1 MSVTKIMILERGLK
15 HLEEEKTAEEE
26 SIARLEGNKLQSV
39 IIMRNKKRMYI
50 AEIDQMIRN
59 IKEQIKEQIKELQA
73 KGA

>member
-26 SIARLEGNKLQSV
+26 SIARLEGNKIQSV

-50 AEIDQMIRN
+50 AEIDQLIRN
-59 IKEQIKEQIKELQA
+59 IKEQIKELQA

>member
-15 HLEEEKTAEEE
+15 YLEEEKTAEEE

-39 IIMRNKKRMYI
+39 IVMRNKKRMYI

-59 IKEQIKEQIKELQA
+59 IKEQIKELQA

>member
-15 HLEEEKTAEEE
+15 YLEEEKTAEEE
-26 SIARLEGNKLQSV
+26 AIDRLEGNKLQSV
-39 IIMRNKKRMYI
+39 IVMRNKKRMYI

-59 IKEQIKEQIKELQA
+59 IKEQIKEMQA

>member
-59 IKEQIKEQIKELQA
+59 IKEQIKEMQA

>member
-59 IKEQIKEQIKELQA
+59 IKEQIKELQA

>member
-39 IIMRNKKRMYI
+39 IVMRNKKRMYI

-59 IKEQIKEQIKELQA
+59 IKEQIKELQA

>member
-15 HLEEEKTAEEE
+15 HLEEEKTSEEE
-26 SIARLEGNKLQSV
+26 SIARMEGNKLQSV

-59 IKEQIKEQIKELQA
+59 IKEQIKELQA

>member
-26 SIARLEGNKLQSV
+26 SIARLEGNKIQSV

-59 IKEQIKEQIKELQA
+59 IKDQIKEMQA